1 MEIREIIGKNEWEEA
16 LKSGPDVHFAQSFAW
31 GEVYVREEKR
41 MARLVVEDGGR
52 PILAAQVVY
61 QSLPFGWSYAFCPK
75 GPTEVNKEA
84 IETLINYLK
93 VKGCI
98 FFRFES
104 LKELTSAKYLIKKTI
119 DVNPRATTILD
130 LTKSEEDLLIKMHP
144 KTRYNIRLAE
154 KKGLVIK
161 EEKNPDELLR
171 LMKLTGE
178 RDKFRLHSD
187 KHYEEVLNVGAVK
200 QINIESGGETIATGV
215 FVGYGDTFTYLYGAS
230 DHKFRSFMAPYL
242 IQWEG
247 IKLGKKLGFTKYDFF
262 GIAPKGGETDGEYS
276 YDPKHQYAGVTR
288 FKLGFGG
295 ETTEESGTYDL
306 IINKNKY
313 YFYQVLRKIR
323 RLI

>member
-1 MEIREIIGKNEWEEA
+1 MEIREITGKNEWEEA
-16 LKSGPDVHFAQSFAW
+16 LKSGSGIHFAQSFAW
-31 GEVYVREEKR
+31 GEVYVREGKR
-41 MARLVVEDGGR
+41 VARLAVEEGGR
-52 PILAAQVVY
+52 QILAAQVLY

-75 GPTEVNKEA
+75 GPIEVNKEA

-104 LKELTSAKYLIKKTI
+104 PKELVNNKFLIKKTI
-119 DVNPRATTILD
+119 GVNPRATTVLD
-130 LTKSEEDLLIKMHP
+130 LTESEEDLLIKMHP

-187 KHYEEVLNVGAVK
+187 KHYEEVLNSEIVK

-230 DHKFRSFMAPYL
+230 DHNFRSFMAPHL

-262 GIAPKGGETDGEYS
+262 GIAPKARVAGGEYS

-295 ETTEESGTYDL
+295 ETKEEPGTYDL
-306 IINKNKY
+306 IINKKKY
-313 YFYQVLRKIR
+313 YLYQILRRIR